1 MLGKRAKTPSRT
13 GAWTLEELGAKPISI
28 PIKNIP
34 QILQRNVATTVLL
47 PFTANPLLK
56 LHQHISRFTE
66 GYNQNRS
73 GSVVFQA
80 SMNQSRWESLPGEIK
95 AAFHQASDENFLR
108 KAGQVLH
115 SDEQRGVDLM
125 KKFNRKHIVLSDEDT
140 EAFRIQ
146 LESVVERWIDEV
158 SSDGIDGKALVNKAR
173 KLIVKHSQ

>member
-1 MLGKRAKTPSRT
+1 MCGKRAKTPSRT

-34 QILQRNVATTVLL
+34 QILQRDVATTVLL

-56 LHQHISRFTE
+56 LHQHISHFIE

-73 GSVVFQA
+73 CSVVFQA

-108 KAGQVLH
+108 KACQVWH
-115 SDEQRGVDLM
+115 SDE
-125 KKFNRKHIVLSDEDT
+125 
-140 EAFRIQ
+140 
-146 LESVVERWIDEV
+146 
-158 SSDGIDGKALVNKAR
+158 
-173 KLIVKHSQ
+173 